1 MKAGERQVT
10 VSNGEIGDLRRPLDK
25 YRCMAVVEYD
35 GTEYLG
41 FQIQGPASARRIKDR
56 TAQGSDRTIQGEL
69 ERSLLQVTQHATRV
83 VGAGRTDAGVHAK
96 GQVIHFDVGWSHP
109 IPDLQR
115 ALNAVLAHDIA
126 VVELRQVMPDFH
138 ARFDARSREYLYTIL
153 NRPVRSPLTERF
165 ALHVAQPLDA
175 EGMNQACACLVGT
188 HDFLPFGW
196 PPRGENTVRTV
207 LRASCRRSCDL
218 VYVEIE
224 ADAFLRSMVRRVVGN
239 LVLVGLGELSVEG
252 MAGLLS
258 LTHRRTP
265 AVAAPAQ
272 GLCLIG
278 VNY

>member
-1 MKAGERQVT
+1 MKADERRVAVSEGGISDSPGT
-10 VSNGEIGDLRRPLDK
+10 VEKCR
-25 YRCMAVVEYD
+25 YMAVVEYD

-41 FQIQGPASARRIKDR
+41 FQIQGPASARRSNTR
-56 TAQGSDRTIQGEL
+56 TARGTDRTIQGEL
-69 ERSLLQVTQHATRV
+69 ERSLQQVTQQAARV

-96 GQVIHFDVGWSHP
+96 GQVVHFDVRWSHP
-109 IPDLQR
+109 LPDLQR

-126 VVELRQVMPDFH
+126 LTELHQALPDFH
-138 ARFDARSREYLYTIL
+138 ARFDARSRAYQYTIL
-153 NRPVRSPLTERF
+153 NRPVRSPLMERF
-165 ALHVAQPLDA
+165 ALYVAALLDA
-175 EGMNQACACLVGT
+175 EEMNRACACLVGT

-207 LRASCRRSCDL
+207 LRAGCRRSGDL
-218 VYVEIE
+218 VYVDLE

-239 LVLVGLGELSVEG
+239 LLLVGLGELSVEG

-272 GLCLIG
+272 GLCLVR